1 MSYSS
6 NTLVVSISPIK
17 KDESDE
23 EESTAYRSTD
33 PDDPNSQ
40 SSTLASRKKKRRWR
54 RYDPRP
60 KRWILQEKAEFL
72 QRVTQRK
79 KKMAGVESG
88 EEDDTGPNL
97 SNQYHGVVESN
108 ASKYVLLSVTPQSSA
123 VSIPSSNN
131 GSSNVVVASE
141 SITLQPIHGFHNFS
155 QPYKTAGLSMEEAE
169 SAIEQQRN
177 VVTRYMMHGRYAN
190 SASDKNEAAA
200 ALAAGVVSV
209 GRGRGGRPVGPP
221 PKAMSRAR
229 LLGKLTGSG
238 GGGGGA
244 GGNKEEEDDDVMGD
258 LKFETKRGGSR
269 ARKELLQS
277 MADEGVTVD
286 DDGVLGGAND
296 AEFGGRRRFARV
308 AADENE
314 QEKQTGKAETGA
326 TATGF
331 EAGAMEEGFYQ
342 RDVGAEY
349 EALDYD
355 ANEQFDDDDVNLGE
369 DEIENDGG
377 GFADQ
382 NDSDDDAFDSDDGS
396 NADDDGFAG
405 IASSSGLK
413 AMLAKARGDSP
424 TNLSTDGTGSEGQA
438 SAQGGESEAI
448 NKMLDA
454 AKKTA
459 EELEKKKTDPAAT
472 SESADQIKVASVQEP
487 KAIGIEKDKDGKR
500 LITMEAIRREI
511 WLNNGAI
518 KSKRLMRIFEVTA
531 KNPERQAVFKQA
543 VMELCIMKK
552 DADGNKL
559 VLKPHYAKSS

>member
-1 MSYSS
+1 
-6 NTLVVSISPIK
+6 
-17 KDESDE
+17 
-23 EESTAYRSTD
+23 
-33 PDDPNSQ
+33 
-40 SSTLASRKKKRRWR
+40 
-54 RYDPRP
+54 
-60 KRWILQEKAEFL
+60 
-72 QRVTQRK
+72 
-79 KKMAGVESG
+79 
-88 EEDDTGPNL
+88 
-97 SNQYHGVVESN
+97 
-108 ASKYVLLSVTPQSSA
+108 
-123 VSIPSSNN
+123 
-131 GSSNVVVASE
+131 
-141 SITLQPIHGFHNFS
+141 
-155 QPYKTAGLSMEEAE
+155 MEEAE

-177 VVTRYMMHGRYAN
+177 VVTRYMMHGKFAN

-209 GRGRGGRPVGPP
+209 GRGGRPVGPP

-229 LLGKLTGSG
+229 LLGKLAG
-238 GGGGGA
+238 GFGGGA
-244 GGNKEEEDDDVMGD
+244 GGKEEEDDDVMGD

-308 AADENE
+308 DANDSE
-314 QEKQTGKAETGA
+314 QKKQTGKAETGA

-369 DEIENDGG
+369 DEIQNDGG
-377 GFADQ
+377 GFAGQD
-382 NDSDDDAFDSDDGS
+382 DSEDDAFDSDDGS
-396 NADDDGFAG
+396 DAEDDGFAG

-413 AMLAKARGDSP
+413 SMLAKARGDSP
-424 TNLSTDGTGSEGQA
+424 TNLSTDGAGSEGQV
-438 SAQGGESEAI
+438 SAQPGESEAI

-459 EELEKKKTDPAAT
+459 EELERKKADPAAT
-472 SESADQIKVASVQEP
+472 SESADQDKLATAQEP

-518 KSKRLMRIFEVTA
+518 KSKRLMRIFDVTA